1 MSQDNQDHTEQEE
14 TDQNNQLPE
23 NTVNVED
30 AGVLKKKVTV
40 TVPRARIDAKFN
52 EMFGELSTSAQ
63 VPGFRPGRA
72 PRRLIEK
79 RFGKEVSTDVK
90 NAMLGESLGEAL
102 DKSDLKSLGE
112 PEIDPEK
119 IELPDSGDMTYSFEI
134 EVMPEFDLPKLEGIK
149 VAAPKAEM
157 TDKQLDDYINVMR
170 EGRATYEDTD
180 EPAGEHDMVLAGA
193 KITGEGIE
201 PAERP
206 GLQLRVAPGQVDGL
220 PLVDLG
226 KELTGKK
233 AEDTVKLTVK
243 APASHPTE
251 EWREKDLT
259 VEITL
264 SQVRKRVLP
273 ELNEEFAKQM
283 GFESVDEFKDFL
295 GTRLEM
301 RVKDQRRRE
310 MRNQVVEYLLKE
322 VKFDLPE
329 AAVARHTA
337 SVLRKRY
344 VDLLYQGVPRE
355 KIDENLTEL
364 QTAATE
370 QARNDMRVSFILS
383 KIAQEK
389 NIEVEDTEI
398 NARVAAMAAQYN
410 RRPERLRQELEQDG
424 SLEDLSGSILEE
436 KALDMLLESADIQE
450 AAESG
455 EETGGKE

>member
-455 EETGGKE
+455 EETGDKE

>member
-1 MSQDNQDHTEQEE
+1 MSQDNQDQTEQEE

-149 VAAPKAEM
+149 VVAPKAEM

>member
-1 MSQDNQDHTEQEE
+1 MSQDNQDQTEQEE

>member
-1 MSQDNQDHTEQEE
+1 
-14 TDQNNQLPE
+14 
-23 NTVNVED
+23 
-30 AGVLKKKVTV
+30 
-40 TVPRARIDAKFN
+40 
-52 EMFGELSTSAQ
+52 
-63 VPGFRPGRA
+63 
-72 PRRLIEK
+72 
-79 RFGKEVSTDVK
+79 
-90 NAMLGESLGEAL
+90 
-102 DKSDLKSLGE
+102 
-112 PEIDPEK
+112 
-119 IELPDSGDMTYSFEI
+119 MTYSFEI

-149 VAAPKAEM
+149 VVAPKAEM

-389 NIEVEDTEI
+389 NIEVEDTE
-398 NARVAAMAAQYN
+398 
-410 RRPERLRQELEQDG
+410 
-424 SLEDLSGSILEE
+424 
-436 KALDMLLESADIQE
+436 
-450 AAESG
+450 
-455 EETGGKE
+455 